1 MRFYEFEAKRLLKK
15 HGIPV
20 PQSGI
25 AQTAADAERLA
36 GEFGGPVTLKA
47 QVLSRAL
54 LTSRGVKAADSPA
67 QAKQAAEQLLQLDD
81 GGRKP
86 KGILVE
92 KQVPAT
98 KAYSLAVTYDGVRK
112 LGLMAASDMAGNIE
126 DIAESHPTHVARRH
140 FSVLNP
146 FSDYLAKELVADLGL
161 TGADLTR
168 VSGIVARLAQ
178 LFLQYDLTQADV
190 YALAKQQDGSFVALD
205 CQLDMEVE
213 GRPRQKSILEELG
226 IHPEDRRLPRE
237 PTQFEIDGAK
247 IDAEDP
253 RGVAGPV
260 VEFDGNIGLVIGAGG
275 GSLTLTDAV
284 RKHGGRPANYAA
296 IGGNPSVRK
305 AQRLTKL
312 DSVEARRHEDRRHVE
327 RGLQHARRP
336 GGARGHQGGHRPR
349 PRPEGDDRDLPRPR
363 RLGGGRLQ
371 DPCEVRRRV
380 LRPFRLDQR
389 GGPTRGR
396 ENPGTGTLRGSG
408 MAILLNKDFTFIV
421 QGITG
426 REAVNLHPGVPAVR
440 LEDRRRRH
448 ARARAARTST
458 ACPCTTRC
466 GRSPRRRTST
476 AR

>member
-1 MRFYEFEAKRLLKK
+1 MRFYESEAKRLLKK

-47 QVLSRAL
+47 QVLSRPL
-54 LTSRGVKAADSPA
+54 LTSRGIKAADSPA
-67 QAKQAAEQLLQLDD
+67 HAKQAAEQLLQLDD

-168 VSGIVARLAQ
+168 VSGIVARLGQ

-190 YALAKQQDGSFVALD
+190 YALAKQQDGTFVALD

-312 DSVEARRHEDRRHVE
+312 ILSKPGVTKIAVMSNVVSNTRADLVARGVIKGVIDLGLDPKETIAIFRVPGAWEADAFKILAKYGVEYCDRSVSISEAARRAVE
-327 RGLQHARRP
+327 KIQGPAR
-336 GGARGHQGGHRPR
+336 
-349 PRPEGDDRDLPRPR
+349 
-363 RLGGGRLQ
+363 
-371 DPCEVRRRV
+371 
-380 LRPFRLDQR
+380 
-389 GGPTRGR
+389 
-396 ENPGTGTLRGSG
+396 
-408 MAILLNKDFTFIV
+408 
-421 QGITG
+421 
-426 REAVNLHPGVPAVR
+426 
-440 LEDRRRRH
+440 
-448 ARARAARTST
+448 
-458 ACPCTTRC
+458 
-466 GRSPRRRTST
+466 
-476 AR
+476 